1 MSDIDLLEGSQVH
14 AIPAVADAKPAVAM
28 QMLDGDEIV
37 QLSLKPSIW
46 YIPLVSLNVVLPAV
60 IAALGATAIAANW
73 GWTPLTQYTAQ
84 LALLA
89 AVVRVAIA
97 SLQWASRL
105 YVLTNRR
112 IMSFRGV
119 LTVEA
124 SECQLSRISRV
135 DLNARWYEKLLRVG
149 TAELSSVGPQT
160 EVLYWQH
167 LARPDEI
174 HGILVKAVRRAQM
187 HR

>member
-1 MSDIDLLEGSQVH
+1 MSDIGLLEGSQVH
-14 AIPAVADAKPAVAM
+14 AMPAVADAKPTVAM

-46 YIPLVSLNVVLPAV
+46 YIPLVSLNVVLPTIIV
-60 IAALGATAIAANW
+60 ALGATAIGTNW
-73 GWTPLTQYTAQ
+73 GWTPLAQYTAQ
-84 LALLA
+84 LAFLG

-135 DLNARWYEKLLRVG
+135 DLTARWYEKLLRVG
-149 TAELSSVGPQT
+149 TAEMSPVGPQAAM
-160 EVLYWQH
+160 LYWQH
-167 LARPDEI
+167 LSKPDEVN
-174 HGILVKAVRRAQM
+174 GILLEAVRRAQM